1 MNKNLKN
8 GLMVGGGVLV
18 AYLIWKSMQPKVDSP
33 KMAEIPK
40 GAELDKYM
48 TVMPDVTNGFT
59 RVYSAPIGA
68 AFSGLINTDPIVG
81 KRVW

>member
-18 AYLIWKSMQPKVDSP
+18 AYLIWKSMQPKSDLR
-33 KMAEIPK
+33 KMAEVPK
-40 GAELDKYM
+40 GQELDKYM
-48 TVMPDVTNGFT
+48 TVMPDVQTGQ
-59 RVYSAPIGA
+59 VSGA